1 LNTRASFRADWSLGL
16 KAACERLLHPSVE
29 TGEERARQARLLG
42 ILLAAPMLAALATA
56 EIAARQMGLTSA
68 LSAAALVFGVGLLP
82 PLVLITTAKRRIAEA
97 LALSLGAVTLGALIA
112 RSGGAISPLVVM
124 STGFVVEAVWLGRTR
139 RAIVFGS
146 SAAAV
151 AIGLGV
157 ALTALS
163 GTDLPSAWQWLV
175 PLVYAATLLVRW
187 PFTGAAEGQ
196 VSSETSGL
204 ALEEMIGAAVL
215 RLQVSGDVVHA
226 SPKLEEVL
234 GVAPEMLLGTGLFDR
249 IHVTD
254 RVAWLSTLGDLREG
268 AGPRTLRLRL
278 RVPAEPGLP
287 IQAAYRSFIF
297 DVAALQDAAGVV
309 ALLREDVSTAAA
321 EEALAEARD
330 VAEAACRSRDEMLA
344 SVSHELRT
352 PLNAIVGFA
361 DLLANEMF
369 GKFANDKQ
377 REYVEVIREAGTH
390 LLSVVN
396 AILDVSKVQ
405 SGAYGVEAKPFHFE
419 DAVRLCMAMTTHQAQ
434 AKSVELKA
442 DIAGDIGTVRC
453 DKNAVQQVLIN
464 LLSNAVK
471 FTPSGEVKVT
481 AHRSG
486 DRLEFTVS
494 DTGIG
499 ISAEDLELVGTP
511 FMQVRNDCTRKCEG
525 TGLGLALVKGLVR
538 LQGGGLSIESAPGRG
553 TRVHVSLPAGPADAC
568 REVEDSSFAAS
579 GANYNREW
587 YDDALRKTA

>member
-1 LNTRASFRADWSLGL
+1 L

-124 STGFVVEAVWLGRTR
+124 SAGFVVEAAWLGRTR

-187 PFTGAAEGQ
+187 PFTGPAEGQ
-196 VSSETSGL
+196 VSSETPGL

-234 GVAPEMLLGTGLFDR
+234 GVAPEMLLGTGFFDR

-278 RVPAEPGLP
+278 RVPAAPGLP

-321 EEALAEARD
+321 EEALAEARH

-511 FMQVRNDCTRKCEG
+511 FMQVRNDYTRKCEG